1 MSQNMHLYDTLSKR
15 VGGDDI
21 SKRTRWVLQALRYM
35 TGFTPSKPYNALPKL
50 PPAVDLETKSVLK
63 KCASVHAALAA
74 LKERGR
80 RIPDQTVLVNAIPIM
95 EAKDSSAIENIVTT
109 SDALFRDASLKD
121 DSDADPATKEA
132 TRYRSALHHGFQ
144 ALANRPITTRMAV
157 DICAELK
164 GVDLDVR
171 SVPGTKLT
179 NTITGDVIYTPPE
192 GEVLLRELL
201 GNWER
206 FLNDATEI
214 DPVVRMAVGHYQFEA
229 IHPFIDGNGRTGRV
243 INILF
248 LIQQGL
254 LDLPTLYL
262 SRYILGNRA
271 DYYRLLLE
279 VTTKRAWEPWILYI
293 LDGVET
299 TARWTTAKIGAV
311 YDLIDATVAY
321 VRDAA
326 PKIYTRELVDVIFT
340 QPYSRIQNV
349 VDRGLGHR
357 EKASRDL
364 KHLVALGVLREV
376 KVGRE
381 KLFLNVRYAALLGND
396 ANTFTPFAKIEHA
409 SAAGHRKTE
418 RRAAP

>member
-1 MSQNMHLYDTLSKR
+1 MKTFDPTS
-15 VGGDDI
+15 
-21 SKRTRWVLQALRYM
+21 
-35 TGFTPSKPYNALPKL
+35 PYNALPKL
-50 PPAVDLETKSVLK
+50 PPPGDLETKAVLK

-80 RIPDQTVLVNAIPIM
+80 RIPDQSVLINAIPIM

-132 TRYRSALHHGFQ
+132 SRYRSALQLGFQ
-144 ALANRPITTRMAV
+144 TLAHRPITTRTAV
-157 DICAELK
+157 DICSDLK

-171 SVPGTKLT
+171 SVPGTKLRNT
-179 NTITGDVIYTPPE
+179 NTGDVIYTPPE

-201 GNWER
+201 ANWER
-206 FLNDATEI
+206 FLNDATEL

-248 LIQQGL
+248 LIEQGL

-262 SRYILGNRA
+262 SRYILANRA
-271 DYYRLLLE
+271 DYYRLLLD
-279 VTTKRAWEPWILYI
+279 VTTKQAWEAWILYM
-293 LDGVET
+293 LDGIEN
-299 TARWTTAKIGAV
+299 TARWTAEKIGAI
-311 YDLIDATVAY
+311 YDLIDATVTY

-326 PKIYTRELVDVIFT
+326 PKIYTRELVDVIFM

-349 VDRGLGHR
+349 VERGLAHR

-364 KHLVALGVLREV
+364 KHLVAIGVLREI

-381 KLFLNVRYAALLGND
+381 KLFLNVRYAALLSGD
-396 ANTFTPFAKIEHA
+396 ANTFDAFAKIEPV
-409 SAAGHRKTE
+409 
-418 RRAAP
+418 APAQSKK